1 VNLQPTI
8 EGRNP
13 ADLGF
18 PDRLPTFSVVVNTCD
33 RSNELRTL
41 LRSLEHQDYP
51 AFEVVVVLGPTRD
64 DSLEMMDREFG
75 NRIQL
80 VRCPAFNLSVSR
92 NLGLAHAAGDIVA
105 FIDDDAAPCRTW
117 LSQLAGAYANPE
129 IAGAGGR
136 THIVN
141 PDQGQLQF
149 LKGLITVL
157 AEQHDVIGEGD
168 ERQPFV
174 APERLVFPRFHGT
187 NMSYRRRALLD
198 INGFD
203 ENFEYL
209 FDDADIGVRLGLA
222 GYRLVQLEEAVVYHA
237 PTSGRNRGKHPYDL
251 NWFSWLRSVV
261 YFALKNG
268 GPTVGKRT
276 SLSHALRIISTFFTQ
291 VDQAVDAGHMPSEL
305 RPKARKM
312 LRRGAVAGLVR
323 GLLLKRKIP
332 SRIVTV
338 DREFR
343 PFLAPESTRMPA
355 SPPIPV
361 LGEERATP
369 LKNQPM
375 RLCLLSVGYP
385 PADTHGVSRSTHTL
399 ARGLSELGHEVHVV
413 TSGRRL
419 HVTCSDGVFIH
430 EVDGEENPRYGD
442 LATRGYRNLSH
453 WLNHGHAVCE
463 VVEGLRRNDGIQL
476 VDSPL
481 WGLEGFATA
490 VKGKLPMAVR
500 VVTSMKQIADVHG
513 QESPENDLLGELEHR
528 FLTMSDLIISN
539 SAATTLAIEKV
550 YGIDRTRANIG
561 AAPYGMVPAPET
573 QVEPLPENEVKNP
586 TVLFV
591 GRLEKRKGILDLFEA
606 IPAVLAKYPRAK
618 FVIAGSDN
626 SHEDGFR
633 AEHRSD
639 YPTFFTSSHPQAAP
653 SVDFRGFVDETSL
666 ENLYRECDLFVAPS
680 LYESFG
686 LIFLEAMNWAKP
698 VIGCAAGGP
707 EEIVIDGE
715 TGLLVP
721 PADPQMLAEAISQLL
736 ASSERRR
743 EMGLAGRRRLVEEYS
758 HLSMARGFERLYRQL
773 VDRAAEVEGDSG

>member
-1 VNLQPTI
+1 VKIAEAPGHEPTI
-8 EGRNP
+8 
-13 ADLGF
+13 
-18 PDRLPTFSVVVNTCD
+18 SIIVNTCD
-33 RSNELRTL
+33 RSPELRTL

-51 AFEVVVVLGPTRD
+51 AFEVIVVLGPTHD
-64 DSLEMMDREFG
+64 DSLEMLNHEFAG
-75 NRIQL
+75 RIHL
-80 VRCPAFNLSVSR
+80 VRCPEFNLSVSR
-92 NLGLAHAAGDIVA
+92 NLGLAHAAGEIVA
-105 FIDDDAAPCRTW
+105 FIDDDAVPCRNW
-117 LSQLAGAYANPE
+117 LKQLAEAYAKPDV
-129 IAGAGGR
+129 AGVGGR

-141 PDQGQLQF
+141 PKQGQLQF

-157 AEQHDVIGEGD
+157 AEQHDVIGEGSD
-168 ERQPFV
+168 QQPFV
-174 APERLVFPRFHGT
+174 APEMLVFPRFHGT

-209 FDDADIGVRLGLA
+209 FDDADIGVRLGLE
-222 GYRLVQLEEAVVYHA
+222 GRRLVQLEGAAVYHA

-268 GPTVGKRT
+268 GPTVGRMK
-276 SLSHALRIISTFFTQ
+276 SLSHALHMISTFFAQ
-291 VDQAVDAGHMPSEL
+291 VDEAVDSGQMPREL

-312 LRRGAVAGLVR
+312 LRRGAAAGLLR

-332 SRIVTV
+332 SRINTV
-338 DREFR
+338 DREFK
-343 PFLAPESTRMPA
+343 PFLVPESERMPT

-361 LGEERATP
+361 PGNERAMP
-369 LKNQPM
+369 LNDQPM

-385 PADTHGVSRSTHTL
+385 PSDTHGVSRSTHTL
-399 ARGLSELGHEVHVV
+399 ALGLAELGHEVHVV

-419 HVTCSDGVFIH
+419 HVTCSDGIFIH
-430 EVDGEENPRYGD
+430 EVNGEENPRYHD
-442 LATRGYRNLSH
+442 FADRGYRNLYH
-453 WLNHGHAVCE
+453 WLNHGHAVYE
-463 VVEGLRRNDGIQL
+463 VVESLHRDDGIQL

-481 WGLEGFATA
+481 WGLEGLATA
-490 VKGKLPMAVR
+490 VRGDLPMAVR

-513 QESPENDLLGELEHR
+513 QANPENHLLGELERH

-539 SAATTLAIEKV
+539 SAATTLAIEQV
-550 YGIDRTRANIG
+550 YGINPAQANIG
-561 AAPYGMVPAPET
+561 AAPYGMVPAPEAL
-573 QVEPLPENEVKNP
+573 VEPLPEDDVEEP

-606 IPAVLAKYPRAK
+606 IPAVLSEHPRAK

-626 SHEDGFR
+626 SREDGFF

-639 YPTFFTSSHPQAAP
+639 YPGYFRSRHPEAVP
-653 SVDFRGFVDETSL
+653 SVEFMGFVDESTL
-666 ENLYRECDLFVAPS
+666 EALYRGCDLFVAPS

-686 LIFLEAMNWAKP
+686 LIFLEAMNWARP

-707 EEIVIDGE
+707 EEIIVDGE

-721 PADPQMLAEAISQLL
+721 PENGLRLAEAIVELL
-736 ASSERRR
+736 SSPTRRR
-743 EMGLAGRRRLVEEYS
+743 EMGRAGRTRLIQEYS
-758 HLSMARGFERLYRQL
+758 HLAMARGFERLYRPL
-773 VDRAAEVEGDSG
+773 VDRAGEGSGESG